1 MIAQT
6 VIPATPLGKTAQGPV
21 WTLADSIRSAVALAL
36 IAGLVILADYIG
48 ELDDF
53 GSHASVSLLMGLA
66 LGIAF
71 ERGRFCFF
79 CIWRD
84 AIDRNYNSG
93 LTSIYTALAVG
104 SIGYTVLFSL
114 FTPNPEGTLPPAA
127 HIAPVGWPLALAA
140 FVFGIG
146 MALSGACISG
156 HIYRLAEGSLRAITG
171 LVGTV
176 IGFIVAFIT
185 WNPLFEAGIQDA
197 PTIWL
202 PNYFGYTGSLLITLA
217 VLLGL
222 TIFALKRSDPK
233 EQERIAQP
241 TTNLAQ
247 LRENLVRKRWSPWLT
262 GAIVGSVGVVAYL
275 RVEPLGTTRQINSW
289 SQNLAGSLGIGP
301 ETLAGMETLSGC
313 IGVVGEVITNN
324 GWIILGLFV
333 AALASAISGNRF
345 KFESINVKNGAT
357 ALLGGTMLGWGA
369 FTALGC
375 TVGVLLSGIQGFA
388 LSGWVFLL
396 FSFLGVFVGIKL
408 KLNRIGQ

>member
-1 MIAQT
+1 MSQIVMPDPPSGETTQER
-6 VIPATPLGKTAQGPV
+6 V
-21 WTLADSIRSAVALAL
+21 WTTADSIRSAVALAL
-36 IAGLVILADYIG
+36 IAGLILLANYIG
-48 ELDDF
+48 ELEDF
-53 GSHASVSLLMGLA
+53 GSDASVSLLMGLA

-104 SIGYTVLFSL
+104 AIGYTVLFAL

-127 HIAPVGWPLALAA
+127 HIAPVGWPLVLAA

-156 HIYRLAEGSLRAITG
+156 HIYRLAEGSLRAISG

-176 IGFIVAFIT
+176 IGFMVAFIT
-185 WNPLFEAGIQDA
+185 WNPLYEAGIRDA

-202 PNYFGYTGSLLITLA
+202 PNYLGYTGSLLITLA
-217 VLLGL
+217 VLVTL

-233 EQERIAQP
+233 EQKRIAQP
-241 TTNLAQ
+241 ATNLAQ

-262 GAIVGSVGVVAYL
+262 GVIVGLVGVVAYL
-275 RVEPLGTTRQINSW
+275 RVEPLGTTRQLNSW
-289 SQNLAGSLGIGP
+289 SQNLADSVGIRP
-301 ETLAGMETLSGC
+301 ESLAGMDTLSGC
-313 IGVVGEVITNN
+313 IGVIGEVVTNN

-345 KFESINVKNGAT
+345 KFESINVKNGVT
-357 ALLGGTMLGWGA
+357 ALLGGVMLGWGA

-408 KLNRIGQ
+408 KLNKIGQ

>member
-1 MIAQT
+1 
-6 VIPATPLGKTAQGPV
+6 
-21 WTLADSIRSAVALAL
+21 
-36 IAGLVILADYIG
+36 
-48 ELDDF
+48 
-53 GSHASVSLLMGLA
+53 
-66 LGIAF
+66 
-71 ERGRFCFF
+71 
-79 CIWRD
+79 
-84 AIDRNYNSG
+84 
-93 LTSIYTALAVG
+93 
-104 SIGYTVLFSL
+104 
-114 FTPNPEGTLPPAA
+114 
-127 HIAPVGWPLALAA
+127 
-140 FVFGIG
+140 

-176 IGFIVAFIT
+176 IGFMVAFIT
-185 WNPLFEAGIQDA
+185 WNPLYEAGIQDA

-233 EQERIAQP
+233 EQKRIAQP
-241 TTNLAQ
+241 TTNLSQ

-275 RVEPLGTTRQINSW
+275 RVEPLGTTRQLNSW
-289 SQNLAGSLGIGP
+289 SQNLADSLGIRP
-301 ETLAGMETLSGC
+301 ESLAGMDTLSGC
-313 IGVVGEVITNN
+313 VGVIGEVVTNN

-357 ALLGGTMLGWGA
+357 ALLGGVMLGWGA

-408 KLNRIGQ
+408 KLNKIGQ